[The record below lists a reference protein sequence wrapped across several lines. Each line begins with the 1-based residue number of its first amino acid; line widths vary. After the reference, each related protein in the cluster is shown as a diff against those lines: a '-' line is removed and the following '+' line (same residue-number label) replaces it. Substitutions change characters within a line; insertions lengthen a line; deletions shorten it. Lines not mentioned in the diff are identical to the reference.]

1 MASQDSPGS
10 PDGTAE
16 RSTHVDRA
24 HASDPPRH
32 HLPGVR
38 RPHRLG
44 GCRGPLPTTSA
55 GAGSSGASAA
65 PATLGGIKSKAT
77 TDITDR
83 VQALNSAIA
92 KVNAAKGLG
101 SGQPTLAA
109 YLGTDITPLQQ
120 LDQKIQGDTTVQQA
134 AQDFSTIFSAYRV
147 YVLVLPASRI
157 AADAD
162 RVTSTALPT
171 LTAASSKAQGLVNP
185 QNHAQLQPL
194 IDDLNAQIG
203 AASPATNGLA
213 GTVLAFSPAQWNANH
228 DVLSPARSSD
238 QTADAAVVKGRS
250 DLRQIRQLLGGAVG
264 QPAHGP
270 ARRRPGPSTTGG

>member
-1 MASQDSPGS
+1 MS
-10 PDGTAE
+10 TA
-16 RSTHVDRA
+16 RTH
-24 HASDPPRH
+24 
-32 HLPGVR
+32 LI
-38 RPHRLG
+38 RLG
-44 GCRGPLPTTSA
+44 TNSLASAALIGSAAAAGAATTSA
-55 GAGSSGASAA
+55 GAGNSGASTA
-65 PATLGGIKSKAT
+65 PGRLGGIKSKAT

-83 VQALNSAIA
+83 VHALNSAIA
-92 KVNAAKGLG
+92 KVNATKGLG
-101 SGQPTLAA
+101 SGPPMLAA

-120 LDQKIQGDTTVQQA
+120 LDQKIQGDTTVKQA

-194 IDDLNAQIG
+194 IDDLNAQIS

-213 GTVLAFSPAQWNANH
+213 GTVLAVSPAQWNANR

-250 DLRQIRQLLGGAVG
+250 DLQEIRQLLRGSSAAGAAVG
-264 QPAHGP
+264 GSSPQGSGLRGTTSTSTTTTP
-270 ARRRPGPSTTGG
+270 TTGG

>member
-1 MASQDSPGS
+1 M
-10 PDGTAE
+10 
-16 RSTHVDRA
+16 H
-24 HASDPPRH
+24 
-32 HLPGVR
+32 
-38 RPHRLG
+38 
-44 GCRGPLPTTSA
+44 
-55 GAGSSGASAA
+55 
-65 PATLGGIKSKAT
+65 
-77 TDITDR
+77 
-83 VQALNSAIA
+83 ALNSAIA

-101 SGQPTLAA
+101 SGQPMLAA

-120 LDQKIQGDTTVQQA
+120 LDQKIQGDTTVKQA

-194 IDDLNAQIG
+194 IDDLNAQIS

-238 QTADAAVVKGRS
+238 QTAACRSGEGSVGPAGDPPAAQGLVGRGRGRRRLQPPGLWPPRHDVHLDHNHADHGRLS
-250 DLRQIRQLLGGAVG
+250 GGAT
-264 QPAHGP
+264 PAPLEVPTG
-270 ARRRPGPSTTGG
+270 APS